1 MPLSEERKQ
10 ILGMIDQGI
19 INAEEGFNLLQ
30 ALNAEPDEHNS
41 SGVDSATEAEIL
53 PNEIR
58 GEENMAPDPEEI
70 ARWKRWW
77 LIPLYVG
84 AGVTAFS
91 GLLMYWAWHA
101 SGFGFWFAC
110 TWMPFL
116 IGVLFMAIAWSS
128 QTSPWLH
135 VRVKQKT
142 GEKPQRISISFP
154 LPIRLSAWGL
164 RNFGHLIP
172 NIDAT
177 GLDEVILALGDSKTE
192 DTPLFVDVS
201 EGDDGERVQVFI
213 G

>member
-19 INAEEGFNLLQ
+19 ISAEEGFNLLQ
-30 ALNAEPDEHNS
+30 ALNAEPDKRDS
-41 SGVDSATEAEIL
+41 SGVDSATEAKIL
-53 PNEIR
+53 PDDIR
-58 GEENMAPDPEEI
+58 DTENMAPDPEEI

-84 AGVTAFS
+84 AGVTALS
-91 GLLMYWAWHA
+91 GLLMYWAWSA
-101 SGFGFWFAC
+101 TGIGFWFAC
-110 TWMPFL
+110 TWMPFFV
-116 IGVLFMAIAWSS
+116 GVLLMALSWSS

-135 VRVKQKT
+135 VRVKQKA
-142 GEKPQRISISFP
+142 GEKPQRVSISFP

-164 RNFGHLIP
+164 RNFGHFIP